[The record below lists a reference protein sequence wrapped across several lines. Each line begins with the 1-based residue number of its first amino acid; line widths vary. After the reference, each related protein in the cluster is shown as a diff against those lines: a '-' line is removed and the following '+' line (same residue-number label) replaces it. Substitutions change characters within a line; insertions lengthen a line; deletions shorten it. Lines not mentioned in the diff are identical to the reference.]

1 MSGHIQSLE
10 LRACSPY
17 LLVDDETTGWTG
29 KKRVIQEDMEKWTIV
44 DSLRVKQ
51 TNKQRKKPNQ
61 AIQN

>member
-29 KKRVIQEDMEKWTIV
+29 KKRVIQEDMEKARAQQRRPNTA
-44 DSLRVKQ
+44 K
-51 TNKQRKKPNQ
+51 NKNK
-61 AIQN
+61 